1 MNETKPKYLSK
12 YYPQDKRCG
21 SNGRLCG
28 NSGLLSE
35 GDAFYGDS
43 AAGKLTTFSESKT
56 FQGDTPTVIDG
67 FCLVDSLSTAQDALF
82 SLAST
87 TFCLTCHF
95 FLCYRF

>member
-1 MNETKPKYLSK
+1 MNETKPKCLSK
-12 YYPQDKRCG
+12 YYPQDRRCG
-21 SNGRLCG
+21 NNGRLWG
-28 NSGLLSE
+28 NSGLFSE

-43 AAGKLTTFSESKT
+43 AAGKLTTFSETK
-56 FQGDTPTVIDG
+56 GDTPTVIDECG
-67 FCLVDSLSTAQDALF
+67 FCLVDRLSTAQDALF